1 MKQKRILLAVVVIIA
16 GLAGALWLALDG
28 RKASKAM
35 DPKAGKDKKP
45 PLVAV
50 KPAMKQDMESVIR
63 LTGVIEPTK
72 VAVMASP
79 AEGPVVGC
87 FVREGDIVAKNQAL
101 VLVGRK
107 HGVDAAVTA
116 ALEEL
121 NKQKDEFD
129 RIRQLVEGGAVPG
142 DQLDIAKA
150 NLEKAKALLAAA
162 ETQASDYKITAPWDG
177 IVSKV
182 WIAEGNYVAPRA
194 KLVEI
199 FSPESLV
206 LRFAVP
212 EANSGQ
218 LRKGTPLEVRID
230 AYAGQVFQGEVI
242 RVYPELDRAT
252 RTRTVE
258 ADIANNPELVPGM
271 FARIVLTTAAVR
283 DATAVP
289 VSAVLANPKGES
301 IVFVIKDGKA
311 NLRKVK
317 TGIEGDGLIQI
328 LEGVNPGEQVVTAGN
343 ETLRDGA
350 GVRLP
355 GLSKEAP
362 KAAKGATQ

>member
-1 MKQKRILLAVVVIIA
+1 MKRILILFIVLVVII
-16 GLAGALWLALDG
+16 GGGALWLALDG
-28 RKASKAM
+28 RKASQAP
-35 DPKAGKDKKP
+35 DSQAGKDKKP

-50 KPAMKQDMESVIR
+50 KLAMKQDMESVIR

-129 RIRQLVEGGAVPG
+129 RIRRLVEGGAVPG

-150 NLEKAKALLAAA
+150 NLEKARALLAAA
-162 ETQASDYKITAPWDG
+162 ETQASDYNITAPWDG
-177 IVSKV
+177 IVFKV
-182 WIAEGNYVAPRA
+182 WIAECNYVAPRA

-199 FSPESLV
+199 FSPDSLV

-218 LRKGTPLEVRID
+218 VRKGTPLAVRID

-258 ADIANNPELVPGM
+258 ADISGGPALVPGM

-289 VSAVLANPKGES
+289 VSSVLANPKGES
-301 IVFVIKDGKA
+301 IVFVLKDGKVR
-311 NLRKVK
+311 LRRVK

-328 LEGVNPGEQVVTAGN
+328 LEGVIPGQQVVTAGN
-343 ETLRDGA
+343 ETLKDGA
-350 GVRLP
+350 DVRLP
-355 GLSKEAP
+355 GLSKDAP
-362 KAAKGATQ
+362 EGAKGATQ